1 MEGREMTA
9 QQKSF
14 ETGIPVRVIRGY
26 ELDSE
31 FAPWEGFRYD
41 GLYICKRVTLF
52 CISIYIRDH

>member
-1 MEGREMTA
+1 MTA